1 MTRAVMREM
10 SGAITRQT
18 GLSCDTIAIEH
29 MHAMAVPKGSGY
41 TPHGSG
47 ASSADARER
56 ILGTAYDL
64 FCREGVQTV
73 GVDRIV
79 AEAGVA
85 KATLYRHFRSKDA
98 LILAVLERREHLW
111 THGWLEHE
119 IDQRGKTPEARL
131 LAVFDIFDEWFH
143 RDDYES
149 CLFITTLLETHDPTS
164 RVREDAVSRLANVRV
179 LLHRLAEQIGVRD
192 PDDFSWAI
200 QQQMMGSIIAVSTG
214 DTQAAKRA
222 RDVAL
227 LLLERETAAS

>member
-1 MTRAVMREM
+1 MTVP
-10 SGAITRQT
+10 T
-18 GLSCDTIAIEH
+18 GSE
-29 MHAMAVPKGSGY
+29 AVPRA
-41 TPHGSG
+41 SG
-47 ASSADARER
+47 ASTDGARER

-64 FCREGVQTV
+64 FSREGVQTV

-111 THGWLEHE
+111 THSWLEHE

-131 LAVFDIFDEWFH
+131 LAVFDVFDEWFN

-149 CLFITTLLETHDPTS
+149 CLFIKTLLETHDPTS
-164 RVREDAVSRLANVRV
+164 RVRQDAVSRLANVRV
-179 LLHRLAEQIGVRD
+179 LLHRLAEQVGVRD
-192 PDDFSWAI
+192 PDNFSCAI
-200 QQQMMGSIIAVSTG
+200 QQQMMGSIVAASTG

>member
-1 MTRAVMREM
+1 MTVPT
-10 SGAITRQT
+10 GAESAPRT
-18 GLSCDTIAIEH
+18 
-29 MHAMAVPKGSGY
+29 
-41 TPHGSG
+41 SG
-47 ASSADARER
+47 ASTDDARER

-64 FCREGVQTV
+64 FSREGVQTV

-119 IDQRGKTPEARL
+119 IDQRGKTPEAQL
-131 LAVFDIFDEWFH
+131 LAVFDVFDEWFN

-149 CLFITTLLETHDPTS
+149 CLFMKTLLETHDAKS
-164 RVREDAVSRLANVRV
+164 RVRQDAVSRLANVRV
-179 LLHRLAEQIGVRD
+179 VLHRLAEQIGVRD
-192 PDDFSWAI
+192 PDNFSWAI
-200 QQQMMGSIIAVSTG
+200 QQQMMGSIIAASTG

-222 RDVAL
+222 RDVAS